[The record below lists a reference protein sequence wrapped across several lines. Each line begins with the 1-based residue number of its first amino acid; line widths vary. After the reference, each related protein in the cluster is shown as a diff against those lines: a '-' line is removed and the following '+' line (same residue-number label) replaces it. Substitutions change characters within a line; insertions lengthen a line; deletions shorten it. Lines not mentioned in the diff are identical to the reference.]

1 MDFFKYDFKHTCF
14 RLIISLIIGSIWIW
28 FMSKLET
35 NYRNDT
41 TDFLLLSNILV
52 IIIYPIFEIILFGY
66 RNFRNQQNFRGYLKV
81 LSDIIILTLTIFFT
95 VLFILIACLIICDPF
110 KGGFHG

>member
-52 IIIYPIFEIILFGY
+52 TIIYPIFEIILFGY
-66 RNFRNQQNFRGYLKV
+66 HNFRNQQNIWGYLK
-81 LSDIIILTLTIFFT
+81 LSLQITLLLFTSFFTALVIIIIYSI
-95 VLFILIACLIICDPF
+95 VCD
-110 KGGFHG
+110 KV

>member
-1 MDFFKYDFKHTCF
+1 MDFFKYDFKTTCF

-41 TDFLLLSNILV
+41 TDFFLVTSILV
-52 IIIYPIFEIILFGY
+52 SLIYPIFEIILFGY

-81 LSDIIILTLTIFFT
+81 LSEIIILILTIFFT
-95 VLFILIACLIICDPF
+95 VLFILIVYIIESDF
-110 KGGFHG
+110 LKGFHG